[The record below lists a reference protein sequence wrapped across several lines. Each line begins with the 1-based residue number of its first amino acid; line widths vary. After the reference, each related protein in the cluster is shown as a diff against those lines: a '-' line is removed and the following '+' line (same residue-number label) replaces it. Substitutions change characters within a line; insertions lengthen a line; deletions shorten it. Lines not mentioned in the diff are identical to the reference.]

1 MKMLKRMLVAVLV
14 ACSLVL
20 VAPVVTP
27 LLSDAYTVEAATV
40 KISNSKIYLGVGS
53 KYKLK
58 VTGTSKTVK
67 WSSSNKS
74 VAKVSSTGYVT
85 AVKKGTATIT
95 AKVGTKKYKCT
106 VKVTKNP
113 VLTYRI
119 TTAKKSGNYYI
130 IEGRVFNKTKTD
142 LDYAYVEFNL
152 YDKNNEKITYTND
165 STYWIDDAGTW
176 RFYCKAYVGTQTVKS
191 YKNVELSG
199 TYYDAYDAETKFEK
213 TVSMKTVSR
222 NTNTKTYKI
231 TGTIKNKNGQKV
243 DHVFAT
249 YAFYD
254 KEGRV
259 VATRFCGYY
268 DGYKNGTSVKFE
280 ESATIESALGAVK
293 CKVVEAHSWY

>member
-1 MKMLKRMLVAVLV
+1 MKLLKRMLIAVLV

-27 LLSDAYTVEAATV
+27 LFSDSYTVEAATV
-40 KISNSKIYLGVGS
+40 KLSDTKIYLGVGS

-58 VTGTSKTVK
+58 VTGTSKKVT
-67 WSSSNKS
+67 WSSSKKS
-74 VAKVSSTGYVT
+74 VATVSSTGYVT
-85 AVKKGTATIT
+85 AKSTGTATIT
-95 AKVGTKKYKCT
+95 AKVGTKSYKCT

-142 LDYAYVEFNL
+142 LDYAYIKFDL
-152 YDKNNEKITYTND
+152 YDNSNSKISSTSD
-165 STYWIDDAGTW
+165 SIYWIDDAGTW
-176 RFYCKAYVGTQTVKS
+176 RFYCKAYVGSQTVKS
-191 YKNVELSG
+191 YKNTELSG
-199 TYYDAYDAETKFEK
+199 TYFDSYRAYRSFTKK
-213 TVSMKTVSR
+213 VSMKTVSR
-222 NTNTKTYKI
+222 NTDYKTYKI
-231 TGTIKNKNGQKV
+231 TGTIKNTNGKKV
-243 DHVFAT
+243 SHVYAT

-254 KEGRV
+254 KQGRV

-268 DGYKNGTSVKFE
+268 DGYKNGSSVKFE
-280 ESATIESALGAVK
+280 ESATIESTLGAVK